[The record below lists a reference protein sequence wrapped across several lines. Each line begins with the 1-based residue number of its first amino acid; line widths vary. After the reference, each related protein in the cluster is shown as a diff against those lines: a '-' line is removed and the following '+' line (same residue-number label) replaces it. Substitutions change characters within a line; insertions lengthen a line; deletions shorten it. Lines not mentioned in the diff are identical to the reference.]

1 MFSITGII
9 ADHPLWLAAYQ
20 NHPPTQLPGGWE
32 HMSMWQHSETGEVDG
47 INAPVDLNIFN
58 GTHEQFGRFLQGQQF
73 SPSGHRLPP
82 ADPEGGDLLTRSNV
96 ELVGAVLAVAGGV
109 LAADQLGDVAN
120 ETGLVPGDA
129 GHLLDLVTQLA
140 DSGDLPVADL
150 RRMVESGEY
159 TIGDLILLLEN
170 TVQPGV

>member
-1 MFSITGII
+1 MCIR
-9 ADHPLWLAAYQ
+9 DR
-20 NHPPTQLPGGWE
+20 
-32 HMSMWQHSETGEVDG
+32 QHSETGEVDG